1 MRILISLALPLI
13 ALGSIA
19 AATPALAAD
28 PVSGTVALSGSVAGR
43 CLFTTPQQTIALG
56 ELAQTGSGATAG
68 KLDAAKVNGQTTS
81 LVGWCNN
88 VGSSM
93 AVTAT
98 ELTSTTSAPGASF
111 DNRIDYTANASAN
124 GVNASDSS
132 VTAGAGIPSAVNIFA
147 GSIGVTLSGASTP
160 NNGVLVAGSYTGNVT
175 VTLSP
180 NVIL

>member
-1 MRILISLALPLI
+1 MRSLISLALPL
-13 ALGSIA
+13 IA

-56 ELAQTGSGATAG
+56 ELAQAGSGATAG
-68 KLDAAKVNGQTTS
+68 KLDATRINGQTTN

-98 ELTSTTSAPGASF
+98 ELTSTTSAPNASF
-111 DNRIDYTANASAN
+111 DNRVDYTASASAN
-124 GVNASDSS
+124 GVDASDSS
-132 VTAGAGIPSAVNIFA
+132 VTAGAGGSTSVNVFA
-147 GSIGVTLSGASTP
+147 GSIGVTLSGAATP

-180 NVIL
+180 NVVL

>member
-1 MRILISLALPLI
+1 MRSLISLALPL
-13 ALGSIA
+13 IA

-28 PVSGTVALSGSVAGR
+28 PVSGTVAPSGSVAGR
-43 CLFTTPQQTIALG
+43 CLFTTPQETIVLG
-56 ELAQTGSGATAG
+56 ELAQAGSGATAG
-68 KLDAAKVNGQTTS
+68 KLDATRVNGQTTN

-98 ELTSTTSAPGASF
+98 ELSSTTSAPGASF
-111 DNRIDYTANASAN
+111 DNRIDYTASASAN
-124 GVNASDSS
+124 GVSASDSS
-132 VTAGAGIPSAVNIFA
+132 VTAGTGGSTSVNVFA

-180 NVIL
+180 NVVL

>member
-1 MRILISLALPLI
+1 MRSLIVALPLVI
-13 ALGSIA
+13 T
-19 AATPALAAD
+19 ATPAMAQA
-28 PVSGTVALSGSVAGR
+28 VTGSATGTVALSGSVAGR

-56 ELAQTGSGATAG
+56 ELAQAGSGATAG
-68 KLDAAKVNGQTTS
+68 KLDATRVNGQAANM
-81 LVGWCNN
+81 VGWCNN

-98 ELTSTTSAPGASF
+98 ELTSTTSAPNTSF
-111 DNRIDYTANASAN
+111 DNRIDYTAVAIAN
-124 GVNASDSS
+124 GTSASDSS
-132 VTAGAGIPSAVNIFA
+132 VTAGAGPTSSVNVFA